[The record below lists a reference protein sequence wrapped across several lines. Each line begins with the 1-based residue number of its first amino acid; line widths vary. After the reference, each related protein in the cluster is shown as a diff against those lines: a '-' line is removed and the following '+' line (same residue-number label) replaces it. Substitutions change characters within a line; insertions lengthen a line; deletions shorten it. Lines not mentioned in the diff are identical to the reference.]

1 MKRCTNCWTDNPDD
15 AERCKKCGRV
25 FGESWSHNKNYR
37 LYWRAIGYSLV
48 VGSIMAIVGYFLFGA
63 SNTLAYGMISIP
75 FVAGCI
81 VTVLSYRTEP
91 DSTNSFINALVV
103 GLIIGFAVVMGL
115 FGFAFFSGDTAPVM
129 MIILIPG
136 LTIWALFGGAL
147 GTLINAAIES
157 GKKSTITITILLIA
171 SIALIVYG
179 AYQFNV
185 NANYSNGA
193 YMSAYDLDFVDIIQP
208 EADAYLNAPYSTS
221 EERLSNLKNAKVK
234 YERMLNITVGTKPQV
249 DEMIGNS
256 TSSIKKEYAL
266 AMGQYLQL
274 KHDYCLEMYTGIQ
287 LEINGNT
294 AEAQK
299 HYQNA
304 KALIPK
310 IQSQNDQITA
320 IINKDQSFKSYI
332 TEKRNEARE
341 YSGRD
346 RAENMTFTPS

>member
-25 FGESWSHNKNYR
+25 LGESWWRNKNYR
-37 LYWRAIGYSLV
+37 LYWKAIGIGLV
-48 VGSIMAIVGYFLFGA
+48 VGSIMAIVGYFLFGS
-63 SNTLAYGMISIP
+63 SNTFFFGLIP
-75 FVAGCI
+75 ITFVAGCI
-81 VTVLSYRTEP
+81 ATVLSYRKEADT
-91 DSTNSFINALVV
+91 TNSFINALAA
-103 GLIIGFAVVMGL
+103 GLIIGCAVVMGL

-129 MIILIPG
+129 MVILIPG
-136 LTIWALFGGAL
+136 IAVWGLFGGAL
-147 GTLINAAIES
+147 GTVINAAIES

-179 AYQFNV
+179 AYIINED
-185 NANYSNGA
+185 NLYDNGA
-193 YMSAYDLDFVDIIQP
+193 YSSLYDLDFLDVIQP

-221 EERLSNLKNAKVK
+221 EERLSNLNNAKVK

-266 AMGQYLQL
+266 ALDQYLHL

-287 LEINGNT
+287 SEIKGNT

-304 KALIPK
+304 KLLIPK

-320 IINKDQSFKSYI
+320 ILNKDQSFKDYI
-332 TEKRNEARE
+332 TEKRNQAKRCVGA
-341 YSGRD
+341 SKG
-346 RAENMTFTPS
+346 ENMTFTPS

>member
-1 MKRCTNCWTDNPDD
+1 MKRCTNCWTDNSDD

-25 FGESWSHNKNYR
+25 LGESWWHNHNYR
-37 LYWRAIGYSLV
+37 LYWEAVASGLLTAVILYLTGYLLIGGSKTFFLATIPILLAVGAVTTILAYRKEADIANALINSLA
-48 VGSIMAIVGYFLFGA
+48 VGFIVGF
-63 SNTLAYGMISIP
+63 
-75 FVAGCI
+75 
-81 VTVLSYRTEP
+81 
-91 DSTNSFINALVV
+91 SFI
-103 GLIIGFAVVMGL
+103 AVVMGS
-115 FGFAFFSGDTAPVM
+115 SGGSAPPVM
-129 MIILIPG
+129 ILILIPV
-136 LTIWALFGGAL
+136 LALWTMIGGKIGAV
-147 GTLINAAIES
+147 INVAVEN
-157 GKKSTITITILLIA
+157 GRKSTIIIAAIIITIISLGG
-171 SIALIVYG
+171 YG
-179 AYQFNV
+179 AYQFTLY
-185 NANYSNGA
+185 ANYDNGA
-193 YMSAYDLDFVDIIQP
+193 YGSAYDLDFVDIIQP
-208 EADAYLNAPYSTS
+208 EADAYLNAPYNTS
-221 EERLSNLKNAKVK
+221 KERLSNLNNAKVK
-234 YERMLNITVGTKPQV
+234 YERMVNITVGTQPQV

-266 AMGQYLQL
+266 ALNQYLHL

-287 LEINGNT
+287 LEIKGNT

-304 KALIPK
+304 EALIPK